1 MEIAIRDWTP
11 AEVMMILS
19 PNAVKG
25 GEMLKFT
32 FLDLILKEVLTFEK
46 VEKDG
51 KTFRNISTGPALH
64 GYEALAHEMVC
75 IAPFQKGQPRIE
87 LKLYVK
93 TLIQNVGGY
102 YSFRQKYVKRAPRL
116 KPYFQPSFWN
126 ILNMHVL
133 SAQGKGLQQS
143 LKTQIEAVRTCL
155 KNIAMRNYD
164 PAANPLIQNLGNNVI
179 ILKEWEPFM
188 HRKDLLVLAK
198 EFLKQPAEVELDFPD
213 LYDAQL
219 LDLFSEAWSD
229 ISDAFSDGDGGGS
242 SDGGDGSSDG
252 GSDCGGCGGGD

>member
-19 PNAVKG
+19 PNAIKG
-25 GEMLKFT
+25 GDMLKFT
-32 FLDLILKEVLTFEK
+32 FLDLIIKEVLAYEK

-51 KTFRNISTGPALH
+51 KIFRNILTGPLLYAYQALP
-64 GYEALAHEMVC
+64 HEMVC
-75 IAPFQKGQPRIE
+75 LAPFQKGQPRIE
-87 LKLYVK
+87 LKLYVR
-93 TLIQNVGGY
+93 TLTQNVGGY
-102 YSFRQKYVKRAPRL
+102 YNFRQKYVKRAPRL
-116 KPYFQPSFWN
+116 KPFFQSSFWN

-133 SAQGKGLQQS
+133 SDQGKRLQQS

-164 PAANPLIQNLGNNVI
+164 PAANPLVQNLGNNVI

-188 HRKDLLVLAK
+188 HRKDLEVLAK
-198 EFLKQPAEVELDFPD
+198 SFLKQPAQVDLDFPEF
-213 LYDAQL
+213 DAQL
-219 LDLFSEAWSD
+219 LDVFMDAWSD
-229 ISDAFSDGDGGGS
+229 ISDAFSDGGGGS

-252 GSDCGGCGGGD
+252 GSGCGGCGGGD